1 MPIISDR
8 RTTAT
13 TVTVDNIISGN
24 RFEFPPAGRLTR
36 IIGGLVSDLA
46 DVVATFSVG
55 DRILAENYIVP
66 VESAVGVVAPD
77 RDYNWSAVAKP
88 GERIVVSLT
97 NNNAASATTTLFLN
111 LT

>member
-1 MPIISDR
+1 MPIISDTR
-8 RTTAT
+8 STAT
-13 TVTVDNIISGN
+13 GITVDNIVSGN

-36 IIGGLVSDLA
+36 IIGGIVSALPS
-46 DVVATFSVG
+46 VVATFSVG
-55 DRILAENYIVP
+55 DRILAENYVVP
-66 VESAVGVVAPD
+66 IETAVGVVAPD

-97 NNNAASATTTLFLN
+97 NNNAAAAQTTLFLN